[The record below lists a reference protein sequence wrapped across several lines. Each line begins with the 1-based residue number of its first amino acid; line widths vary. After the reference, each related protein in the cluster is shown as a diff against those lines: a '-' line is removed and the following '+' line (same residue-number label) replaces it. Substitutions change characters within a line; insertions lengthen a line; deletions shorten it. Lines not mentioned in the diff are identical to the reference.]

1 MTDDPIAIVADSLA
15 TGSLLPAPV
24 AATTGTLMDQTKTIV
39 EDFLSMLGLN
49 GSIIAVVRHVVL
61 IAVTVLLAWGAY
73 LLGRRVL
80 VPLILRLER
89 KTSAGW
95 VHNLFNKR
103 VLISASRILP
113 ALVVWQVLPHVFFE
127 YPVIE
132 EILRRLTAIYIT
144 IMVVKTLT
152 LFIDSFKLLENE
164 RRSSTQQYF
173 QSFCGVLKIIL
184 IFIAFV
190 VIVSIL
196 INRSP
201 SALLIGLGSAS
212 AILMLVFKDTIEG
225 LVAGVRLTSNEMLHK
240 GDWITVPKANAD
252 GIVEEMTLTTV
263 KIRNFD
269 NTIITVS
276 PKTLVD
282 DSFQNWKGM
291 QEMPGRRVSRQL
303 YIDFHSIRPLSTD
316 DIRRL
321 QTLRPTVSAKEGDI
335 NLTIFRKHVE
345 DYLSGLPEVLADQ
358 TLMVRQLK
366 ATNAGLPI
374 DVYFFLKD
382 KEWVTYEHLSAEIME
397 HIYAAVTLFG
407 LRIYQH
413 AIPAEG

>member
-321 QTLRPTVSAKEGDI
+321 QTIRPTVSAKEGDI

-382 KEWVTYEHLSAEIME
+382 KEWVTYEHRSAEIME